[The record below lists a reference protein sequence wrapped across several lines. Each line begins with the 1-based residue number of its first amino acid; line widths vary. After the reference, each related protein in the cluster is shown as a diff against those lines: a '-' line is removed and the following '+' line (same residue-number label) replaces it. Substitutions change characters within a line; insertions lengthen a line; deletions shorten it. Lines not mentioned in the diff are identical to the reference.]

1 MTNIESLLI
10 PGVFF
15 IPVFIL
21 LVIYISLQSSKLRKL
36 EQALSFHSNRLDE
49 CTAEI
54 SALLKCEKGIGSR
67 LKQQQ
72 QQVRNII
79 ERQDKLEVSDGAGTS
94 YRQAMVLLNKGASTD
109 ELIDACDMS
118 RGELELLSRLN
129 EASAATRSRLSRR
142 G

>member
-1 MTNIESLLI
+1 MNIIQLINYDVLLFAVMI
-10 PGVFF
+10 
-15 IPVFIL
+15 
-21 LVIYISLQSSKLRKL
+21 
-36 EQALSFHSNRLDE
+36 ALSFFVVLQARKLRRLEFSLTEQSGKLEE
-49 CTAEI
+49 CKSEI
-54 SALLKCEKGIGSR
+54 TALLQCEKGMGSR

-79 ERQDKLEVSDGAGTS
+79 ERQDKIEVSDGAGTS
-94 YRQAMVLLNKGASTD
+94 YRQAMVLLNKGASAD

-129 EASAATRSRLSRR
+129 SASSGSTRKPSRL